1 MAGSS
6 WWTPCCGTCSPML
19 RSNWLATT
27 WWSLVLVCRCWF
39 LHWTSQCSF
48 VLWLKTRC
56 ILISMLDGETVSS
69 IHYTIRNTYI
79 LWYCLS
85 IFYRFVSQAIWA
97 NQDLLRPEVWVL
109 TNHASWWR
117 LQLGVRKAR
126 KGVNHIIHVYTVN
139 IKYLYIDIYVGT
151 YIYMHIH
158 DENFYS
164 RITHCHSL
172 FAVTWY
178 WKEKKTPSLVWHGTP
193 VRNHFWWPFSSWFCG
208 VLSWRNSW
216 RITRCEP
223 SNELD
228 VIFRHT

>member
-56 ILISMLDGETVSS
+56 ILISVLDGETVSS
-69 IHYTIRNTYI
+69 IHYTFLNTFI

-85 IFYRFVSQAIWA
+85 IFFTDFVSQAIWA
-97 NQDLLRPEVWVL
+97 NQDPFRPEVWVL
-109 TNHASWWR
+109 TNHALWWR

-126 KGVNHIIHVYTVN
+126 KSVNHIIHVYTVN
-139 IKYLYIDIYVGT
+139 IKYLYIYIHICTYLYI
-151 YIYMHIH
+151 YIYMMKI
-158 DENFYS
+158 S
-164 RITHCHSL
+164 I
-172 FAVTWY
+172 AV
-178 WKEKKTPSLVWHGTP
+178 
-193 VRNHFWWPFSSWFCG
+193 
-208 VLSWRNSW
+208 
-216 RITRCEP
+216 
-223 SNELD
+223 
-228 VIFRHT
+228 